1 MKILI
6 VNKFLYP
13 RGGAETYI
21 DRIGRELKSL
31 GHSVQYFG
39 MCDRRN
45 TMGNELGLETGAMD
59 FHSRSLSRFTYPL
72 RILYSTEASRK
83 LQKVAAAFEPDVIH
97 LNNINFQLTPSVIHR
112 AAKMGIP
119 MVQTV
124 HDFQM
129 ICPNHLMLEPRKKVL
144 CDKCVEGSKWNCARN
159 RCIHGSLAKSV
170 LGSLEGELYRY
181 LPEYDKISRFVCP
194 SFFLEKQ
201 LLRDPRY
208 AGKTMVLHNFTLKGE
223 EALELEKQDY
233 EIGRASGRE
242 RV

>member
-21 DRIGRELKSL
+21 DRIGRALKSL

-83 LQKVAAAFEPDVIH
+83 L
-97 LNNINFQLTPSVIHR
+97 
-112 AAKMGIP
+112 
-119 MVQTV
+119 
-124 HDFQM
+124 
-129 ICPNHLMLEPRKKVL
+129 
-144 CDKCVEGSKWNCARN
+144 
-159 RCIHGSLAKSV
+159 LAEV
-170 LGSLEGELYRY
+170 YGELEREKGSTTG
-181 LPEYDKISRFVCP
+181 LP
-194 SFFLEKQ
+194 
-201 LLRDPRY
+201 
-208 AGKTMVLHNFTLKGE
+208 GE
-223 EALELEKQDY
+223 
-233 EIGRASGRE
+233 STN
-242 RV
+242 